1 MFMAGAKTGNSSLR
15 SRHRDLLLV
24 LPMLEQ
30 ERLDF
35 THRRRIRQRT
45 GLVHSGTSMVFEAR
59 YTQFMQTELVR
70 KAIIG
75 GWALGLGVV
84 AFAVELTSLGVW
96 VFLVGLVLP
105 PLVMLK
111 LWYPLRPVKSMA

>member
-1 MFMAGAKTGNSSLR
+1 
-15 SRHRDLLLV
+15 
-24 LPMLEQ
+24 
-30 ERLDF
+30 
-35 THRRRIRQRT
+35 
-45 GLVHSGTSMVFEAR
+45 MVFEAR